1 MPNANPK
8 PFTPRL
14 AIDIA
19 ALRVILDAQPSLPAA
34 LAAFG
39 YTNPQ
44 AMMANVGFH
53 NKSLDPG
60 DAEGFN
66 PGILDPNNIVGP
78 AASVGPLSA
87 MLDQAIPG
95 LLASPAGNPAK
106 ISSMPMAAQ
115 RDLLLGLLAA
125 CKVSPT
131 FASDYQA
138 FLANAPNGGVRATL
152 AMVVQIVLGNT
163 DFNVMKAVTAPN
175 PVIIN
180 ATVPTLAE
188 AMAAIT
194 AVAPHW
200 FSVPPAAV
208 VPQSA
213 PVPPA
218 AVVPQSVPVVL
229 PTPALLT
236 APRRITA
243 ATNAAAAAE
252 RVRSIIGASGMTP
265 HAVIDVITSSLG
277 SIRVERQLIR
287 FAAVIPEIIDEMSNP
302 DRDSLIDMTA
312 YTALQLFA
320 AEYRAMVRD
329 DPAAASS
336 YGFARAIAAQVA
348 SANLSLAATA
358 AANFC
363 AATLDTRAKRQK
375 QTLEHNRHLSGNVVA
390 GIPADVLQQLDERF
404 AFEPAHRK
412 VPVPQGRNG
421 GAATGNVAMR
431 ELRKAVTAKF
441 NVLSAEA
448 HKIVMTKLGQQCA
461 SCARPRVNGACTN
474 CDGKGLPA
482 SSAAMD
488 LVLK

>member
-218 AVVPQSVPVVL
+218 AVVPQSAPAGPGVPPPGGPTVPVVL
-229 PTPALLT
+229 PAPALLT

-243 ATNAAAAAE
+243 ATIAAAAAE

-265 HAVIDVITSSLG
+265 HAVIDVITSSPARSG
-277 SIRVERQLIR
+277 SRG
-287 FAAVIPEIIDEMSNP
+287 S
-302 DRDSLIDMTA
+302 
-312 YTALQLFA
+312 
-320 AEYRAMVRD
+320 
-329 DPAAASS
+329 
-336 YGFARAIAAQVA
+336 
-348 SANLSLAATA
+348 
-358 AANFC
+358 
-363 AATLDTRAKRQK
+363 
-375 QTLEHNRHLSGNVVA
+375 
-390 GIPADVLQQLDERF
+390 
-404 AFEPAHRK
+404 
-412 VPVPQGRNG
+412 
-421 GAATGNVAMR
+421 
-431 ELRKAVTAKF
+431 
-441 NVLSAEA
+441 
-448 HKIVMTKLGQQCA
+448 
-461 SCARPRVNGACTN
+461 
-474 CDGKGLPA
+474 
-482 SSAAMD
+482 
-488 LVLK
+488 